1 MCAVPMAV
9 RHLLSSG
16 RAGRLG
22 SEMAWVALGQLVVA
36 VGGLVGVRLLTGALT
51 PERYGELTLGVT
63 LGTLGQLVAWSPIS
77 GAVLR
82 YFAAAQES
90 SQLSAYLQAVRR
102 LLVWATGAI
111 VVLGFVIVIAMVGL
125 GATEWIALAVAALL
139 FTLLSGYESTL
150 DSMQLAGRQRRI
162 VAWHQAMNVCVRVL
176 MALALLSVVGASSEV
191 EMTGFDLGILLVLG
205 SQLFFYSR
213 VLPIRRADGPKPG
226 GDATA
231 VARRMTQYAWP
242 IAAWGVFSWTQ
253 AVSDRWILQ
262 AFTSTAVVGVYSVLN
277 QLGFFPMTL
286 FSAVTL
292 QFVSPVLFE
301 RAGDGSDVDRRRAAW
316 HLVLAMVVVTL
327 AVTAVAT
334 AATWLLHEALF
345 AVFADARY
353 RTVSGLLPWMVCAG
367 GLFAAGQAASQVVLV
382 AGLTKRLIAPK
393 GVIAVVTL
401 ALYALGAR
409 LRGLDGVVYA
419 NTAFGMLYFC
429 WMAKVAWRWRGA
441 AVRGLLSPAPA
452 HGAA

>member
-1 MCAVPMAV
+1 MAV

-16 RAGRLG
+16 RVGRLG
-22 SEMAWVALGQLVVA
+22 SEMAWVALGQLVAA
-36 VGGLVGVRLLTGALT
+36 VGALVGVRLLTAALT
-51 PERYGELTLGVT
+51 PDRYGELALGVT

-90 SQLSAYLQAVRR
+90 SQLNAYLQAFRR
-102 LLVWATGAI
+102 LLVWATGA
-111 VVLGFVIVIAMVGL
+111 VVVAGFVIVIAMVGL
-125 GATEWIALAVAALL
+125 GATQWIALVVAALL

-150 DSMQLAGRQRRI
+150 GSMQVAGRQRRI
-162 VAWHQAMNVCVRVL
+162 VAWHQGVNVWLRVL
-176 MALALLSVVGASSEV
+176 MALALLSVAGASSAMA
-191 EMTGFDLGILLVLG
+191 MTGFAVGVLLVLG
-205 SQLFFYSR
+205 SQLFFYNR
-213 VLPIRRADGPKPG
+213 VGLRRADGPEPD

-242 IAAWGVFSWTQ
+242 IAAWGVFSWTV

-292 QFVSPVLFE
+292 QFVTPVLFE
-301 RAGDGSDVDRRRAAW
+301 RAGDGSDVRRVGAAW

-334 AATWLLHEALF
+334 AGAWVVHETLF
-345 AVFADARY
+345 AMLVDARY
-353 RTVSGLLPWMVCAG
+353 RAVSGLLPWMVCAG
-367 GLFAAGQAASQVVLV
+367 GLFAAGQAASQVMLA
-382 AGLTKRLIAPK
+382 AGLTKRLIAPM

-409 LRGLDGVVYA
+409 LRGLDGVIYA
-419 NTAFGMLYFC
+419 NTAFGMLYFS
-429 WMAKVAWRWRGA
+429 WMARAAWRWRSA
-441 AVRGLLSPAPA
+441 AVRGLLSPAP
-452 HGAA
+452 GQGVT

>member
-1 MCAVPMAV
+1 MPEAV

-16 RAGRLG
+16 RVGRLG
-22 SEMAWVALGQLVVA
+22 SEVAWVALGQVVA
-36 VGGLVGVRLLTGALT
+36 AVGALVGVRLLTEALT
-51 PERYGELTLGVT
+51 PERYGELALGVT

-82 YFAAAQES
+82 YFAPAQES

-111 VVLGFVIVIAMVGL
+111 VVVGFVIVIAMVGL
-125 GATEWIALAVAALL
+125 GATQWIALAVAALL

-150 DSMQLAGRQRRI
+150 GSMQLAGRQRRI
-162 VAWHQAMNVCVRVL
+162 VAWHQGMNVWLRVL
-176 MALALLSVVGASSEV
+176 MALALLSVAGASSAV
-191 EMTGFDLGILLVLG
+191 AMTGFAVGVLLVVA
-205 SQLFFYSR
+205 SQFFFYIR
-213 VLPIRRADGPKPG
+213 VVPFRKSDGPQPG

-242 IAAWGVFSWTQ
+242 IAATGVFSWTL

-301 RAGDGSDVDRRRAAW
+301 RAGDGSDVRRVSAAW

-327 AVTAVAT
+327 AVTALAT
-334 AATWLLHEALF
+334 AVTWVMHETLF
-345 AVFADARY
+345 AVLVDARY
-353 RTVSGLLPWMVCAG
+353 RAVSALLPWMVCAG
-367 GLFAAGQAASQVVLV
+367 GLFAAGQAAKQVVLV
-382 AGLTKRLIAPK
+382 AGLTNRLIAPT

-409 LRGLDGVVYA
+409 LRGLDGVIYA
-419 NTAFGMLYFC
+419 NTAFGMLYFI
-429 WMAKVAWRWRGA
+429 WMSRVAWRWRSA
-441 AVRGLLSPAPA
+441 AVRGLLSPAPQ
-452 HGAA
+452 GVT